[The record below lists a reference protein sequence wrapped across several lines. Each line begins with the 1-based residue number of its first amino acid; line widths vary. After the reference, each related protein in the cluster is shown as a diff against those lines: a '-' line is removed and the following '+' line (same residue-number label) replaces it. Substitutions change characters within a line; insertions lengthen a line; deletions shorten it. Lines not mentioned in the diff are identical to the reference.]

1 MKTTI
6 FYVAL
11 LFACVTTSQAQTNYY
26 KEDKIFKEEGY
37 EYLCD
42 VLEGA
47 RYVTLCNKA
56 DKYSQDDV
64 VYKSTGEPF
73 SSPMWQGKRGL
84 FVIEPAPTMLNE
96 ARQVVGSAFTV
107 DEVKK
112 FNGHNLSIILFI
124 DSDKGNVVGV
134 HFNFLNIQEYANVP
148 VSKYREIELALK
160 ENIHFTPTELGRQ
173 LKVIMI
179 GWSQRPT
186 GYIELPP
193 SPLRPV
199 ED

>member
-26 KEDKIFKEEGY
+26 KESKTFIEDGY
-37 EYLCD
+37 EYQCD
-42 VLEGA
+42 VQ
-47 RYVTLCNKA
+47 YTIDVTLYNKE
-56 DKYSQDDV
+56 DNYSDDDI
-64 VYKSTGEPF
+64 VYKATGETF
-73 SSPMWQGKRGL
+73 DEGSLVSSADNL
-84 FVIEPAPTMLNE
+84 AVVEPATEMLNE
-96 ARQVVGSAFTV
+96 AKSIVSSAFTV
-107 DEVKK
+107 DETKK
-112 FNGHNLSIILFI
+112 FGKDKMIISLYI
-124 DSDKGNVVGV
+124 DSDKGDVIGV
-134 HFNFLNIQEYANVP
+134 HFNFLNIQGYANVP
-148 VSKYREIELALK
+148 VSKYREIELKLK

-179 GWSQRPT
+179 GWSQRPI

>member
-26 KEDKIFKEEGY
+26 KESKTFKEEGY
-37 EYLCD
+37 EYQCD
-42 VLEGA
+42 VQHTIL
-47 RYVTLCNKA
+47 VTLYNKA
-56 DKYSQDDV
+56 DNYSDDDV
-64 VYKSTGEPF
+64 VYKATGEVFNEGPLIT
-73 SSPMWQGKRGL
+73 SADKLP
-84 FVIEPAPTMLNE
+84 VVEPATEMLSE
-96 ARQVVGSAFTV
+96 AKAIVGSAFTV
-107 DEVKK
+107 DEAKIFGNK
-112 FNGHNLSIILFI
+112 EMIITIYI
-124 DSDKGNVVGV
+124 DSDKGDVIGV
-134 HFNFLNIQEYANVP
+134 HFFFSNRTGYASVP
-148 VSKYREIELALK
+148 VSKYREIELKLK